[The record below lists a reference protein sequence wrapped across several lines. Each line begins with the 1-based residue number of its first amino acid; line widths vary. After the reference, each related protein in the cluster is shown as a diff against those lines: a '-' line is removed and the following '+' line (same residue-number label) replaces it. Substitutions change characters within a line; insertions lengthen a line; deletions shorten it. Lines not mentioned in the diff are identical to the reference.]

1 MDLEDGFLKRVL
13 LVVDE
18 GVGFL
23 FVAYGL
29 ESWILRLRI
38 MNGYSVSCS
47 LGPYPFYLS
56 LPS

>member
-1 MDLEDGFLKRVL
+1 M
-13 LVVDE
+13 VDE
-18 GVGFL
+18 GVRFL
-23 FVAYGL
+23 FVTYGL

-38 MNGYSVSCS
+38 MNGYSVSCN